1 MFIIFRSICHYH
13 IFSPGIV
20 KLRRLSD
27 GKFLQKLVHISRLK
41 LAQVRTPLQN
51 RIPQEHDPMEADDIM
66 LDTPETQN
74 SQKAEN
80 TEVKG
85 TIPLTATKISK
96 PVTNQQNVKRQ
107 ANKDI
112 AKPDRAKSSNIA
124 STTIPQ
130 ALKINTAKG
139 QLEYLPIK
147 TINDVTKS
155 QGKDMQLRIIFK
167 DKTMRWLP
175 ITALNDPAREMFY
188 KLKLKIRNTPTL
200 RQRKD

>member
-1 MFIIFRSICHYH
+1 MLIFFWPICHHH

-27 GKFLQKLVHISRLK
+27 GKFMQKLVHISRLK
-41 LAQVRTPLQN
+41 LAQVRTPLED
-51 RIPQEHDPMEADDIM
+51 RIPQENDPMEADDIR
-66 LDTPETQN
+66 LDTPETPNNQET
-74 SQKAEN
+74 AN
-80 TEVKG
+80 TDIQE
-85 TIPLTATKISK
+85 TTPLTATKISK
-96 PVTNQQNVKRQ
+96 PITSQQDVKRQ
-107 ANKDI
+107 ANKEI
-112 AKPDRAKSSNIA
+112 AKPDRAKLGNTA

-147 TINDVTKS
+147 TINDVAKS
-155 QGKDMQLRIIFK
+155 QGKDMQLRIVFK

-200 RQRKD
+200 RERKD